1 MKLSVLLM
9 VLQLWG
15 NVEVSLSQNDLLS
28 CKVAVMHSHL
38 YVAGLPPAYE
48 RMKIGHKLRFQ
59 CSDEYALNGSEEVEC
74 LQTGQWNTLFP
85 TCVADITCKVGV
97 MHSHL
102 YVAGLPPANETMKT
116 GHELQFRC
124 SDEYA
129 LNGSE
134 EVKCLQT
141 GQWNTSFPTCVA
153 DKCKV
158 TGVPNTV
165 RIYAPNNL
173 LGTGEHLRF
182 ACRQAGHILRGNTV
196 IECLAG
202 GQWNHP
208 FPTCGEPLGCG
219 RPPFLEDGDIKGH
232 VQTNYSHNEKV
243 EYVCQNYYTIE
254 GGPQTCFDG
263 KWIGQM
269 KCLKPCT
276 VDVQESQNN
285 VVFRYTDKKKLY
297 VHHKDQ
303 IEFTCIRG
311 KQHDS
316 VLSLRQ
322 TCVDGVVDLPT
333 CL

>member
-1 MKLSVLLM
+1 MSNMLLFI
-9 VLQLWG
+9 LYKPLD
-15 NVEVSLSQNDLLS
+15 ETDSLLHNRQ
-28 CKVAVMHSHL
+28 MQSH
-38 YVAGLPPAYE
+38 
-48 RMKIGHKLRFQ
+48 
-59 CSDEYALNGSEEVEC
+59 
-74 LQTGQWNTLFP
+74 
-85 TCVADITCKVGV
+85 
-97 MHSHL
+97 
-102 YVAGLPPANETMKT
+102 
-116 GHELQFRC
+116 RC
-124 SDEYA
+124 TQH
-129 LNGSE
+129 
-134 EVKCLQT
+134 CT
-141 GQWNTSFPTCVA
+141 
-153 DKCKV
+153 
-158 TGVPNTV
+158 
-165 RIYAPNNL
+165 
-173 LGTGEHLRF
+173 HLRTKQSTRNGRTF
-182 ACRQAGHILRGNTV
+182 KV
-196 IECLAG
+196 CLSPG
-202 GQWNHP
+202 WTHSP
-208 FPTCGEPLGCG
+208 REYEPLGCG

>member
-1 MKLSVLLM
+1 SAHYIYCQCYIFFLHFSVMDGL
-9 VLQLWG
+9 
-15 NVEVSLSQNDLLS
+15 
-28 CKVAVMHSHL
+28 HL

-85 TCVADITCKVGV
+85 TCVAGMFT
-97 MHSHL
+97 
-102 YVAGLPPANETMKT
+102 PNETMKT

-153 DKCKV
+153 GIFTLIGCLSRLRSHFNIWV
-158 TGVPNTV
+158 TE
-165 RIYAPNNL
+165 IHK
-173 LGTGEHLRF
+173 HLRF

-269 KCLKPCT
+269 KCLS
-276 VDVQESQNN
+276 E
-285 VVFRYTDKKKLY
+285 L
-297 VHHKDQ
+297 Q
-303 IEFTCIRG
+303 IPFCF
-311 KQHDS
+311 S
-316 VLSLRQ
+316 
-322 TCVDGVVDLPT
+322 
-333 CL
+333 